1 MASSVIS
8 EDMRNAVGHEL
19 ARMVSYPVSASDIR
33 KWALAVYYPQQ
44 PPERFWDEHAAADSQ
59 WETIV
64 APEDFNPF
72 AWLTAVPRGVR
83 RQDGVQDPDRTEHML
98 GIAGPGLKFEL
109 NGGVSVAYGAPIRP
123 GDVITSVERLAGYTE
138 REGRLGLMLF
148 TVYES
153 TWSNQWDEFVKR
165 TRLTLIRY

>member
-1 MASSVIS
+1 MASSLIS
-8 EDMRNAVGHEL
+8 EDMRNAVGREL
-19 ARMVSYPVSASDIR
+19 ARMMSYPVSASDIR

-44 PPERFWDEHAAADSQ
+44 PPERFWDEQAAADSQ
-59 WETIV
+59 WGTIV

-83 RQDGVQDPDRTEHML
+83 GQDGVQDPDRTERTL

-123 GDVITSVERLAGYTE
+123 GDVITSVKRLAGYTE

-148 TVYES
+148 TAYDT
-153 TWSNQWDEFVKR
+153 TWTNQRDEFVKR
-165 TRLTLIRY
+165 TCLTLIRY